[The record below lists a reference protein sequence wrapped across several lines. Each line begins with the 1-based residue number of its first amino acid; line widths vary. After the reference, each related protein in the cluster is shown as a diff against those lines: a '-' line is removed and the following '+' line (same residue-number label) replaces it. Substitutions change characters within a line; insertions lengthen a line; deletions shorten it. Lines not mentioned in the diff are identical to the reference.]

1 MKVMKMFRI
10 YLADDY
16 GRPVYFIGDIFK
28 ASDEKE
34 ARAKAAKYYNNKDI
48 ASTGFYGAK
57 QVTQDELDERVKYLQ
72 NEIQELRTILG

>member
-10 YLADDY
+10 YQADDY

-34 ARAKAAKYYNNKDI
+34 ARAKAAEYYNNEEI

-57 QVTQDELDERVKYLQ
+57 QVTQDELDERVKNLKMKYK
-72 NEIQELRTILG
+72 N

>member
-10 YLADDY
+10 YQADDY

-34 ARAKAAKYYNNKDI
+34 ARAKAAEYYNNEEI
-48 ASTGFYGAK
+48 ASTRFYGAK
-57 QVTQDELDERVKYLQ
+57 QVTQDELDERVKNLQ

>member
-1 MKVMKMFRI
+1 MKMFRI

-28 ASDEKE
+28 ARDEKE
-34 ARAKAAKYYNNKDI
+34 ARAKAAYYYNNKEI

-72 NEIQELRTILG
+72 NEIKELRTILG